1 MGYFSKEADIKI
13 WESVDAI
20 DSLNIKD
27 INKRKQAI
35 DINKRKQA
43 IFDIIEN
50 FGKWLHIRTCDDM
63 IDLD

>member
-1 MGYFSKEADIKI
+1 MSYFDKEADIKI

-27 INKRKQAI
+27 INR
-35 DINKRKQA
+35 RKQA

-50 FGKWLHIRTCDDM
+50 FGRWLHKRTCYRM
-63 IDLD
+63 IDID

>member
-35 DINKRKQA
+35 
-43 IFDIIEN
+43 FDIIEN

>member
-1 MGYFSKEADIKI
+1 MEYFSKEVDIKI

-20 DSLNIKD
+20 DSLNIK
-27 INKRKQAI
+27 